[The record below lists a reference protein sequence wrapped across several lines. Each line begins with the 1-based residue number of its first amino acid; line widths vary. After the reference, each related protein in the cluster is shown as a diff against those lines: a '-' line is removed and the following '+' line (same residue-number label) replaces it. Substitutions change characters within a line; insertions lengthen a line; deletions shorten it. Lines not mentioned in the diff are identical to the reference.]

1 MATTVTTTVRV
12 IYGILDDTAN
22 SWTNAFAALAA
33 GAPDLDVLVLNITDD
48 ANGCLTF

>member
-1 MATTVTTTVRV
+1 MEYEVLYRYPAATTVTTTVRV

-33 GAPDLDVLVLNITDD
+33 GAPDLDVL
-48 ANGCLTF
+48 C